1 MTMYLFNEE
10 PFCKPILSWMV
21 DLWACWRLLCSYF
34 FPQKRV
40 FITAILC
47 ATVLLLLKRFCLFV
61 CFCHWLCKYQPFISK
76 INALLAKV
84 ESPRQSLPIGLI
96 VSTVQSEFHGSKES
110 WVSFPT
116 CSNWSVRVGQRLG
129 FFEAFRWCCCI
140 SVLQRDCTQWIKW

>member
-1 MTMYLFNEE
+1 MYLFNEE

-34 FPQKRV
+34 FPPEKS
-40 FITAILC
+40 FHNSN
-47 ATVLLLLKRFCLFV
+47 TVCYGFVIFEKVLFV

-84 ESPRQSLPIGLI
+84 ESPRQSLPISLI

-116 CSNWSVRVGQRLG
+116 CSNWPVRVGQRLG

-140 SVLQRDCTQWIKW
+140 SVLQTDCTQWIKW